1 MSKQCHTNLL
11 SVNENAK
18 IQKCIKNSKI
28 QRFGIPQIQLTG
40 PTLTAELHS
49 YSPERIGPSEFVFAL
64 IAAIRAEQQQKFAC
78 GTTFF
83 HFPVHNE
90 IHVNAYAYMYVCIV
104 YI

>member
-1 MSKQCHTNLL
+1 MTQQCQTNLL

-28 QRFGIPQIQLTG
+28 HRFRIPQIQLTG

-49 YSPERIGPSEFVFAL
+49 YSPERIDPSEFVFAL

-90 IHVNAYAYMYVCIV
+90 IHVNAYAYMYVCTI